1 MIVTCKN
8 CNTSFNL
15 SDELVKDTGSK
26 VKCSKCN
33 YIFKVFP
40 LHIQNESDL
49 QLTDSQQEPEEI
61 TSTKSY
67 LEPQQQQIEGKESL
81 QKTDVDKDWDL
92 SEVEKILQEETG
104 KTFNGDTLERDKQ
117 LQEDYDDFEFGD
129 FGDLF
134 GEEDS
139 SDDQKKEK
147 DLRASEKESDLQITA
162 GESKVEDI
170 DLSELDDFLKED
182 DDWMKSFSEID
193 ADSKA
198 SGLEVDNEKEVT
210 SDFLEPD
217 NVKQIEDIDLSE
229 LDDLFRE
236 DEIKSLQ
243 KSVSLQDHNILTEDD
258 GINFDLDLQM
268 EKDSVDGR
276 EDDKSSD
283 DFKMHPDFGANDQVD
298 LRDFDPADIDFSLG
312 SDEKDPVADLKKP
325 AKEELNFEFKDH
337 EKKESDEEF
346 DLSDLEEIIDIEEES
361 GADTKALKTK
371 IENEEQEL
379 EFYLALEPDID
390 EGKSVKVFI
399 EGEKVA
405 PDASEKAAG
414 TESDYS
420 EKIDGAYLTE
430 KDDYPSKE
438 TEENFNKFSD
448 TGTLTDTER
457 TDKRDDDNLDTEN
470 EEIKPKSRFGKMV
483 LVVLVFILLAA
494 AGFGVFTVLNITG
507 SKLPIIGSYMKPETP
522 DPGNLKI
529 IAFDLNSKFEKN
541 QLAGK
546 IFIITGL
553 IKNEYSEARSFIKIT
568 GKLYEPA
575 KKLSHTE
582 QVYAGNVFSELELR
596 SLDMEAIKNR
606 LNNRFGQNRSNVD
619 IKPGQSV
626 PFMII
631 FSNLTQKLEEFTVEI
646 ESSSPS

>member
-1 MIVTCKN
+1 
-8 CNTSFNL
+8 
-15 SDELVKDTGSK
+15 
-26 VKCSKCN
+26 
-33 YIFKVFP
+33 
-40 LHIQNESDL
+40 
-49 QLTDSQQEPEEI
+49 
-61 TSTKSY
+61 
-67 LEPQQQQIEGKESL
+67 
-81 QKTDVDKDWDL
+81 L
-92 SEVEKILQEETG
+92 SEVEKILQEENG

-129 FGDLF
+129 FDDLF

-139 SDDQKKEK
+139 SDDQKKEQ
-147 DLRASEKESDLQITA
+147 DLTASEKESDSQITA
-162 GESKVEDI
+162 GESEVEDI
-170 DLSELDDFLKED
+170 DLSELNDFLKED

-210 SDFLEPD
+210 SDFLEHD
-217 NVKQIEDIDLSE
+217 NVKQVEDIDLSE
-229 LDDLFRE
+229 LDDLFKE

-258 GINFDLDLQM
+258 GINFDLDLEM

-276 EDDKSSD
+276 EDDTSSD
-283 DFKMHPDFGANDQVD
+283 GFKMHPDFAGNDQVH
-298 LRDFDPADIDFSLG
+298 LQEFDTADIDFSLG

-325 AKEELNFEFKDH
+325 VKEELNFGFKDH
-337 EKKESDEEF
+337 ENKDEIKEPDEEF
-346 DLSDLEEIIDIEEES
+346 DLSDLEKIIDIEEES
-361 GADTKALKTK
+361 GADKKAFKTK

-379 EFYLALEPDID
+379 EFHLALEPDID
-390 EGKSVKVFI
+390 EGKSVKVFMD
-399 EGEKVA
+399 GEKVA

-438 TEENFNKFSD
+438 TEEIYNKFSD
-448 TGTLTDTER
+448 TFTLTDTER
-457 TDKRDDDNLDTEN
+457 TDKKDDDNQDTEN
-470 EEIKPKSRFGKMV
+470 EEIKPKNRFGKMV
-483 LVVLVFILLAA
+483 LVVLAFILLAA
-494 AGFGVFTVLNITG
+494 GGYGVFTFLNITG
-507 SKLPIIGSYMKPETP
+507 STLPIIGSYMKPETP

-541 QLAGK
+541 QHAGK

-553 IKNEYSEARSFIKIT
+553 IKNEYAEARSFIKIT

-582 QVYAGNVFSELELR
+582 QVYAGNVFSELELK